1 MPGGR
6 PPLDPSTKEER
17 QRAIRTR
24 YEEKNVE
31 KRRENARLRMQR
43 KRATIASSD
52 YRTQRKYREDAA
64 AASERY
70 RDRKAAEEHAERVRK
85 LKIQKKARKKEADT
99 LHKAALKQAAEQA
112 KSTRQAA
119 SSSRKSASRANVR
132 AVPSSNPAQHATEDM
147 SSGDNRPDIQHL
159 HEDNRPLLA
168 RRTFTPRKCDEC
180 DLDDCPGCACMC
192 MVSME
197 WIEHV
202 GGHFFP
208 ICKACFVDDCPGCNL
223 LPSMPAEYHW
233 APAPRI
239 LLCEPIYEPDT
250 GHEDRF
256 KHTGYFYAV
265 DSLEWKGGSNFRAQ
279 GFLQGQAPFARTCW
293 SRFLD
298 LWNQDCNEWHIH
310 AGDIGVFGPST
321 HTPPNSV
328 FTTDT
333 CGAIRATK
341 MELTELAMMRPPP
354 VPLSPRRAQLQIVR
368 VWGARGAPPPSQAR
382 AVTDRSAHGDAPPPP
397 NASNFP
403 NPPPSPKRV
412 HMRASDP
419 PPFHAAAHKPS
430 PQAHEYEGLLYAVEG
445 HSRIL
450 QDRDSATALMRLTPG
465 AELFY
470 SRDESAVWAFLEG
483 KSAIDINTSS
493 RFNRCTTESQKF
505 SILYCFYS
513 PWFVAEYFVCFDG
526 ESSDRVSSSLLLPPP
541 QCHAPGRLRLL
552 ATLYAT
558 QAVKYSSHTPRAGKS
573 KATRASDDLRL
584 ASLRKSRSLLNAAID
599 AEFLRREGAL
609 ADIVK
614 SSGKKAAYIRSL
626 LGSASQFKATRAPT
640 LRNAVVHQRCIDQPE
655 GSNKTLQE
663 IREDL
668 AEDERLGDRL
678 MKQLVEHRK
687 LKRKGIRATTKAQ
700 QLDNTKTGICL
711 GNAIG
716 DLFERTGARGIVM
729 LSRGKADDPT
739 VPHIVDSDGASGFF
753 MSAFGVSK
761 VEVIRKFEQYNC
773 SRDDGTDEKNGD
785 IGGARSLK
793 GFLPSRVR
801 HKPRWSISITM
812 FAIREAKGVELA
824 GWPVDIK
831 MADHANWSGGNS
843 PPARWLGAGSL
854 NVASSAPTKAKCEAR
869 RSARGKWRGRRRGG
883 SRRRE
888 EEEEEDDSDDE
899 EEDDS
904 DKDDDDAAIE
914 RPYPCYRCCCN
925 QYSHRTTYLYA
936 RCGTYQH
943 IGRSYPSPHRPSPL
957 MGVPIPSSK
966 SFPST
971 SPVSPTTSAPS
982 GFDFDDPELLE
993 MLADPD
999 AWKSS
1004 EGFTLPTGPESRAFA
1019 ASFSL
1024 DNDPTSALISSNA
1037 NAGGSSKPQYS
1048 VAGERQVHP
1057 AS

>member
-168 RRTFTPRKCDEC
+168 RRTFTPRKCD
-180 DLDDCPGCACMC
+180 D
-192 MVSME
+192 
-197 WIEHV
+197 
-202 GGHFFP
+202 
-208 ICKACFVDDCPGCNL
+208 L

-265 DSLEWKGGSNFRAQ
+265 DSLEWKGVVTSEASFKAKLLLHAHTATSGTSTPATLGS
-279 GFLQGQAPFARTCW
+279 LARRLIPPQLCLYHRHLR
-293 SRFLD
+293 SHPR
-298 LWNQDCNEWHIH
+298 H
-310 AGDIGVFGPST
+310 VRYPPSPT
-321 HTPPNSV
+321 K
-328 FTTDT
+328 
-333 CGAIRATK
+333 AIRLAEKPQGVKNGGLSK

-483 KSAIDINTSS
+483 KSAI
-493 RFNRCTTESQKF
+493 
-505 SILYCFYS
+505 
-513 PWFVAEYFVCFDG
+513 G
-526 ESSDRVSSSLLLPPP
+526 
-541 QCHAPGRLRLL
+541 
-552 ATLYAT
+552 
-558 QAVKYSSHTPRAGKS
+558 
-573 KATRASDDLRL
+573 
-584 ASLRKSRSLLNAAID
+584 
-599 AEFLRREGAL
+599 
-609 ADIVK
+609 
-614 SSGKKAAYIRSL
+614 
-626 LGSASQFKATRAPT
+626 
-640 LRNAVVHQRCIDQPE
+640 
-655 GSNKTLQE
+655 
-663 IREDL
+663 
-668 AEDERLGDRL
+668 
-678 MKQLVEHRK
+678 
-687 LKRKGIRATTKAQ
+687 
-700 QLDNTKTGICL
+700 
-711 GNAIG
+711 
-716 DLFERTGARGIVM
+716 
-729 LSRGKADDPT
+729 
-739 VPHIVDSDGASGFF
+739 
-753 MSAFGVSK
+753 
-761 VEVIRKFEQYNC
+761 
-773 SRDDGTDEKNGD
+773 
-785 IGGARSLK
+785 
-793 GFLPSRVR
+793 
-801 HKPRWSISITM
+801 
-812 FAIREAKGVELA
+812 
-824 GWPVDIK
+824 
-831 MADHANWSGGNS
+831 
-843 PPARWLGAGSL
+843 
-854 NVASSAPTKAKCEAR
+854 
-869 RSARGKWRGRRRGG
+869 
-883 SRRRE
+883 
-888 EEEEEDDSDDE
+888 
-899 EEDDS
+899 
-904 DKDDDDAAIE
+904 
-914 RPYPCYRCCCN
+914 
-925 QYSHRTTYLYA
+925 
-936 RCGTYQH
+936 
-943 IGRSYPSPHRPSPL
+943 
-957 MGVPIPSSK
+957 
-966 SFPST
+966 
-971 SPVSPTTSAPS
+971 
-982 GFDFDDPELLE
+982 
-993 MLADPD
+993 
-999 AWKSS
+999 
-1004 EGFTLPTGPESRAFA
+1004 
-1019 ASFSL
+1019 
-1024 DNDPTSALISSNA
+1024 
-1037 NAGGSSKPQYS
+1037 
-1048 VAGERQVHP
+1048 
-1057 AS
+1057 